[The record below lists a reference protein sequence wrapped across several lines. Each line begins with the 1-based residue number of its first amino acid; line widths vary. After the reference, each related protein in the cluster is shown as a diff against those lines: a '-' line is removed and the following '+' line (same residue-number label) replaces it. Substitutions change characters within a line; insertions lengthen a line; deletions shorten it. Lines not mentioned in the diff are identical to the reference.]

1 MCHMYTECI
10 IKHIPYKPD
19 QGYSEHLRLRRLCC
33 NYIYS
38 YGGRNYNSFGFFCS
52 SSGFKRSGH
61 FITLTRKQKTKVK
74 TSFRSDDN

>member
-38 YGGRNYNSFGFFCS
+38 YGGRNYNRFFFVAPVDS
-52 SSGFKRSGH
+52 RGAV
-61 FITLTRKQKTKVK
+61 IL
-74 TSFRSDDN
+74 

>member
-1 MCHMYTECI
+1 MYTECI

-38 YGGRNYNSFGFFCS
+38 YGGRDYNSFVFCFFVARVDLR
-52 SSGFKRSGH
+52 GAV
-61 FITLTRKQKTKVK
+61 IL
-74 TSFRSDDN
+74 